1 MAGTEGRANW
11 TDLVPFT
18 EGRLIESV
26 SLFSGHL
33 TRVERYEANTRIVVR
48 TRAGEE
54 HVIGV
59 DEPAYA
65 LSQLGTYE
73 YDSPMMRYAYTSP
86 STPTSRAG
94 SGRATWRAV

>member
-1 MAGTEGRANW
+1 M
-11 TDLVPFT
+11 
-18 EGRLIESV
+18 
-26 SLFSGHL
+26 
-33 TRVERYEANTRIVVR
+33 VR

-86 STPTSRAG
+86 STPTQTYDYDMATRTRTLRKTQEVP
-94 SGRATWRAV
+94 SGHDPELYVTRRVMAPAPDGGASHW